1 MVCQIAHILNMG
13 CLVSVAH
20 SHSRDPVLVA
30 HMPSICLRHMYIPE
44 FRVDVTTT
52 WHLRHDALL
61 LARQILGTTVGTLR
75 KTKFRKSFGSLIPMG
90 LTDISTYV
98 IT

>member
-1 MVCQIAHILNMG
+1 
-13 CLVSVAH
+13 
-20 SHSRDPVLVA
+20 
-30 HMPSICLRHMYIPE
+30 MPSICLRHMYIPE

-52 WHLRHDALL
+52 WHLRHDALFL
-61 LARQILGTTVGTLR
+61 PRQILGTTVGTLR

-90 LTDISTYV
+90 LMNRNTYV